1 MISVTL
7 KTLPHCIAQFVGEK
21 KKSQTAGLTRCM
33 KRWHPPPAPPPPVPR
48 PQEGPGPPC
57 WVECL
62 SSFLVASLLQIPKSL
77 SFLGRNSLACDLR
90 CHIPLRAKLL
100 TVHLPSHHSPLT
112 VARKSLQSGCHS
124 TRGSEL
130 SAPGEGDDETVWLWS
145 HMSLE
150 FKSFTSYRALASSA
164 VS

>member
-1 MISVTL
+1 MYETL
-7 KTLPHCIAQFVGEK
+7 T
-21 KKSQTAGLTRCM
+21 
-33 KRWHPPPAPPPPVPR
+33 PPPPPPCPLSPIPR
-48 PQEGPGPPC
+48 KDQGPPC